1 MVRILDFDCC
11 DLGSALG
18 QEASH
23 TGRPIIVI
31 LMMMMSV
38 LYKYKLLDL
47 QEARKCNPQSRK
59 KVIDS

>member
-1 MVRILDFDCC
+1 MVRIPGFHCC

-23 TGRPIIVI
+23 RGQPIIITI

-47 QEARKCNPQSRK
+47 
-59 KVIDS
+59 

>member
-1 MVRILDFDCC
+1 MVRILDFHCC

-23 TGRPIIVI
+23 TGWPIIII

-47 QEARKCNPQSRK
+47 
-59 KVIDS
+59 